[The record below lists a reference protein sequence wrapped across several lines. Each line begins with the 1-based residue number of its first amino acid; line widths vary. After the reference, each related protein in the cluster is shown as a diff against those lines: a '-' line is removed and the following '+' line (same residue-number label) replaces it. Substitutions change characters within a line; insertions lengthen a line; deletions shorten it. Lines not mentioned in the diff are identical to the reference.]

1 MKKESKLL
9 LWFRALKNVKFG
21 KPMEGHNNL
30 VFTWPNF
37 LTALRFVSTALAIY
51 FASKNKWLI
60 SLIVIIIGSITDFF
74 DGWLARRQGS
84 SSVLGA
90 IMDPTADKALLLV
103 LFVINPY
110 VCVAIAMLELGGSYF
125 SNSVRNKDDR
135 GGHFIAFGSKDITMY
150 QLFSVGL
157 LYLNKTGLFNFPA
170 NLEIILLSALVAF
183 SLIRFSIYRSVYWS
197 DRKQGLKKDSR
208 E

>member
-1 MKKESKLL
+1 MENKSKIL
-9 LWFRALKNVKFG
+9 LWFRTLKNVKFG

-37 LTALRFVSTALAIY
+37 LTFLRFASTALAIY
-51 FASKNKWLI
+51 FAIIDKWLI
-60 SLIVIIIGSITDFF
+60 SLIIIIIGSISDFY
-74 DGWLARRQGS
+74 DGWLARRMES

-90 IMDPTADKALLLV
+90 IMDPVADKALLLV
-103 LFVINPY
+103 LFAINPY
-110 VCVAIAMLELGGSYF
+110 VCAAIAMLELGGSYF
-125 SNSVRNKDDR
+125 SNSVRKKDDR

-170 NLEIILLSALVAF
+170 NLEIILLSVLVAF

-197 DRKQGLKKDSR
+197 DRKHSLKKDSR